1 MKKRLT
7 NREKEVL
14 ELMSK
19 GYTNLQIADKLVV
32 SSHTIKAHVSNIL
45 KKLEVNDRINAI
57 MKGLSENII
66 ELWLQKSF
74 LCGKIRIYHKKE
86 IKFVRKIHG
95 KSNRSS

>member
-66 ELWLQKSF
+66 EL
-74 LCGKIRIYHKKE
+74 
-86 IKFVRKIHG
+86 
-95 KSNRSS
+95 